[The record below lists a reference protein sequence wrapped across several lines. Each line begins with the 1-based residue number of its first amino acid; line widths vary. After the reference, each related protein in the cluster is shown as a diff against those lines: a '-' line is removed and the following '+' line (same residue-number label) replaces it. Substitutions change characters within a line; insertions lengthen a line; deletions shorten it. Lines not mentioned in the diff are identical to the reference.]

1 MKILLL
7 VFIAILL
14 TACNPDLQVNHF
26 QASPVIKVQT
36 QVMQATT
43 LQGEMQVFGVVESAK
58 KIDLNVEFSAPVE
71 KVLVDEGQ
79 TVRRQQPLL
88 ILDTDKL
95 SLTLKQTQQVLA
107 QARTQKE
114 NAALRFGRVKQLKNR
129 DTISQ
134 QQYDEAGFALDEATA
149 RIRELTAQLQI
160 IERDLENRVVR
171 SPVDA
176 IVDRRHIEAGQSITA
191 YQPLITLQA
200 IESYKVSVFVGEHH
214 LPYLQVGNHGRI
226 ETVAGTFES
235 KIYSISADSDEQ
247 TGNYEIKLLLNG
259 ESNRLRPG
267 MTAEVR
273 LMSSV
278 IPGQL
283 VVPESALFAWQGQH
297 VVYTVENGRAQ
308 RHPVEVA
315 IGFDDRL
322 IIDSGLNV
330 DDEVVI
336 AGANQ
341 LTQDSLVE
349 IANE

>member
-7 VFIAILL
+7 VFAVILL
-14 TACNPDLQVNHF
+14 VACDSDPKLNHF
-26 QASPVIKVQT
+26 EASPVIKVQT

-43 LQGEMQVFGVVESAK
+43 LQGEIKVFGVVESAK

-95 SLTLKQTQQVLA
+95 SLMLQQTQQVLA
-107 QARTQKE
+107 QARAHKE
-114 NAALRFGRVKQLKNR
+114 NAALRFKRVETLKNR
-129 DTISQ
+129 DSVSQ

-149 RIRELTAQLQI
+149 RIRELMAQLHI

-176 IVDRRHIEAGQSITA
+176 IVDRRHIEVGQSITA
-191 YQPLITLQA
+191 YEPLITLQA
-200 IESYKVSVFVGEHH
+200 IESYKVSVFVGEHR

-226 ETVAGTFES
+226 DTVAGTFES
-235 KIYSISADSDEQ
+235 TIYSISADSDAQ

-330 DDEVVI
+330 GDEVVI

>member
-1 MKILLL
+1 MKNLLAA
-7 VFIAILL
+7 FIVTFLS
-14 TACNPDLQVNHF
+14 ACNPAPQPNHF

-36 QVMQATT
+36 QVMEATT
-43 LQGEMQVFGVVESAK
+43 LQGEIKVFGVVESAK

-79 TVRRQQPLL
+79 TVHRQQPLL
-88 ILDTDKL
+88 ILDTGKL
-95 SLTLKQTQQVLA
+95 TLTLKQTQQVLV
-107 QARTQKE
+107 QARIQKE
-114 NAALRFGRVKQLKNR
+114 NAALRFERVKTLKNS
-129 DTISQ
+129 DTVSQ
-134 QQYDEAGFALDEATA
+134 QQYDEAGFTLDEATA

-176 IVDRRHIEAGQSITA
+176 IVDSRHVEAGQSITA
-191 YQPLITLQA
+191 YQPLIALQA

-226 ETVAGTFES
+226 DTVAGMFES
-235 KIYSISADSDEQ
+235 TIYSISADSDAQ

-273 LMSSV
+273 LISSV
-278 IPGQL
+278 VPGQL
-283 VVPESALFAWQGQH
+283 VIPESALFAWQGQH
-297 VVYTVENGRAQ
+297 VVYTVEDGRAQ

-315 IGFDDRL
+315 LGFDDRL
-322 IIDSGLNV
+322 LIGSGLDV
-330 DDEVVI
+330 GDEVVI

-349 IANE
+349 VTNE

>member
-1 MKILLL
+1 MK
-7 VFIAILL
+7 
-14 TACNPDLQVNHF
+14 
-26 QASPVIKVQT
+26 
-36 QVMQATT
+36 
-43 LQGEMQVFGVVESAK
+43 VFGVVESAK

-114 NAALRFGRVKQLKNR
+114 NAALRFGRVKKLKNR

-149 RIRELTAQLQI
+149 RIRELTAQAQI
-160 IERDLENRVVR
+160 IERDLENRIVR

-176 IVDRRHIEAGQSITA
+176 IVDRRHIEVGQSITA
-191 YQPLITLQA
+191 YEPLITLQA

-226 ETVAGTFES
+226 DTVAGTFES
-235 KIYSISADSDEQ
+235 TIYSISADSDAQ

-259 ESNRLRPG
+259 ENSRLRPG

-273 LMSSV
+273 LISSV

-283 VVPESALFAWQGQH
+283 VIPESALFAWQGQH
-297 VVYTVENGRAQ
+297 VVYTVENDRAQ

-349 IANE
+349 VANE